1 MSVEEYKIYEAPTL
15 SREGE
20 MRYIV
25 VDTKTNDIVDDA
37 QGYGYKSPQKAWAAF
52 QWKLRNG
59 HINNEADAT
68 VKVSSSESKTTIY
81 RWLEKHPEFVDT
93 LNMVALDIGKGRG
106 PDDRITP
113 RIVQNLLNEMNLTV
127 DFAAKDILKI
137 WRNYDG

>member
-1 MSVEEYKIYEAPTL
+1 MEEYKIYKSTEL
-15 SREGE
+15 SKPYDD
-20 MRYIV
+20 RYIV
-25 VDTKTNDIVDDA
+25 VSTETGEIVDDA

-59 HINNEADAT
+59 NPTAAENKIAIT
-68 VKVSSSESKTTIY
+68 
-81 RWLEKHPEFVDT
+81 RWLDKHPEFVDT
-93 LNMVALDIGKGRG
+93 LTEVALDIGKGRG

-113 RIVQNLLNEMNLTV
+113 RIVQSLLNEMNLSV